1 MKIPYLKKK
10 PELKSYH
17 NVTWE
22 DNYSWIHQKNI
33 LEVLRDK
40 TKLDPEVKNY
50 LDEENSYANYHLK
63 DTENL
68 QKKLFDEIKGRIK
81 LDDESLPYKDHTY
94 EYWSKTTAVGNYSIK
109 LRKKIDTDLVE
120 EIWNGDEEKKKLE
133 TEYFGVGDLEVSNN
147 DKYLGYSLDIKG
159 SEYYTIFIRDIK
171 TNEIITKE
179 ISETS
184 GGITFSLDDK
194 YVFYSKLDQN
204 HRARKIYRHEIGNF
218 NGQDELIFEE
228 KSEAFTV
235 SIGLSSDEK
244 YYFINTSDHNTSEQ
258 YYFGVD
264 EINIKP
270 KLIIKREKGI
280 IYSVSSW
287 DSKFFNHTNKDA
299 EDFKI
304 DVSDS
309 LEKQNWKTFIPPRDE
324 VLIGGCTFLK
334 NWIIRSETSN
344 ALDKLFVKNISS
356 GVEEELIFSNETVYV
371 PGISLIQKDRD
382 TDNVYL
388 GYSSPKTPSRVYS
401 YNLSTKTKKLVK
413 EQEIPSGH
421 NPEDYIVE
429 RVDYKSHDGRLVP
442 LTITRHKK
450 TKIDGSA
457 NLLLYGY
464 GSYGS
469 SMSPNFSSTRLSL
482 INRDII
488 WATAHIRGGMEKG
501 MKWWKEGKLIN
512 KKNTFEDYIHAAKYL
527 IDNNYSSKGKIIGM
541 GGSAGGLLMGAV
553 VNQAPELFL
562 GIIMAVPFVD
572 SLTTNLD
579 HSLPLTVGEFDEFGN
594 AKDIKEHFDY
604 IFSYAPY
611 NNIKK
616 MDYPHI
622 LITTSLSANTLAVTP
637 EPHENTIFLL
647 WSKLNGLN
655 FSTIL
660 SLAINVRSSV
670 FINSEKG
677 KQNEFL
683 IDPLLKPFLGSA
695 TFPSNLSILLASITL
710 NSFSE
715 IFLSISCLS
724 FTSFLFSLA
733 L

>member
-159 SEYYTIFIRDIK
+159 SEYYTIFIRDIE

-258 YYFGVD
+258 YYFGVN
-264 EINIKP
+264 EIDTKP
-270 KLIIKREKGI
+270 KLIMKREKGI

-287 DSKFFNHTNKDA
+287 DNKFYNHTNKDA

-501 MKWWKEGKLIN
+501 MKWWKEGKLTN

-527 IDNNYSSKGKIIGM
+527 NDNNYSSKGKIIGM

-622 LITTSLSANTLAVTP
+622 LITTSLSDNRVLFD
-637 EPHENTIFLL
+637 EPAKFTAKLREYKTDNNLL
-647 WSKLNGLN
+647 
-655 FSTIL
+655 
-660 SLAINVRSSV
+660 
-670 FINSEKG
+670 
-677 KQNEFL
+677 
-683 IDPLLKPFLGSA
+683 LLKTEMNAGHGGKSGRDGA
-695 TFPSNLSILLASITL
+695 IE
-710 NSFSE
+710 E
-715 IFLSISCLS
+715 IAIDYAF
-724 FTSFLFSLA
+724 A
-733 L
+733 LKVAEKI

>member
-159 SEYYTIFIRDIK
+159 SEYYTIFIRDIE
-171 TNEIITKE
+171 TNEIITKK
-179 ISETS
+179 ITETS

-218 NGQDELIFEE
+218 NSQDELIFEE

-264 EINIKP
+264 EINTKP

-287 DSKFFNHTNKDA
+287 DSKFYNHTNKDA

-309 LEKQNWKTFIPPRDE
+309 LDKQNWKTFIPPRDE

-356 GVEEELIFSNETVYV
+356 GVEEELIFSNENVYV
-371 PGISLIQKDRD
+371 PGISLTQRNRD

-401 YNLSTKTKKLVK
+401 YNLSSKTKKLVK

-501 MKWWKEGKLIN
+501 MKWWKEGKLTN

-622 LITTSLSANTLAVTP
+622 LITTSLSDNRVLFD
-637 EPHENTIFLL
+637 EPAKFTAKLREYKTDNNLL
-647 WSKLNGLN
+647 
-655 FSTIL
+655 
-660 SLAINVRSSV
+660 
-670 FINSEKG
+670 
-677 KQNEFL
+677 
-683 IDPLLKPFLGSA
+683 LLKTEMNAGHGGKSGRDGA
-695 TFPSNLSILLASITL
+695 IE
-710 NSFSE
+710 E
-715 IFLSISCLS
+715 IAIDYAF
-724 FTSFLFSLA
+724 A
-733 L
+733 LKVAKKI

>member
-10 PELKSYH
+10 PELKSCH

-40 TKLDPEVKNY
+40 NKLLPEVKDY
-50 LDEENSYANYHLK
+50 LEEENKYTEHHL
-63 DTENL
+63 ENTKPI

-94 EYWSKTTAVGNYSIK
+94 EYWTKTTKTGNYSIK
-109 LRKKIDTDLVE
+109 LRKKINSDEIE
-120 EIWNGDEEKKKLE
+120 EIWNGDKEKENLGV
-133 TEYFGVGDLEVSNN
+133 EYFGVGDLEVSNN
-147 DKYLGYSLDIKG
+147 DKYLGYSLDTKG
-159 SEYYTIFIRDIK
+159 SEYYTIFIRNIENNK
-171 TNEIITKE
+171 IITKE
-179 ISETS
+179 ITETS

-194 YVFYSKLDQN
+194 FIFYSKLDEN

-218 NGQDELIFEE
+218 EDQDQLIFEE
-228 KSEAFTV
+228 KTEAFTV

-244 YYFINTSDHNTSEQ
+244 YYFINSSDHNTSEQ
-258 YYFGVD
+258 YYFSV
-264 EINIKP
+264 EEKNPKP
-270 KLIIKREKGI
+270 KLIMQREKGI
-280 IYSVSSW
+280 LYSISSW
-287 DSKFFNHTNKDA
+287 DGKFYNHTNKNA

-309 LEKQNWKTFIPPRDE
+309 LENQEWKPFIPARDE
-324 VLIGGCTFLK
+324 VLIGGLTFLK
-334 NWIIRSETSN
+334 DWIIRSETSD
-344 ALDKLFVKNISS
+344 ALDKLFVKNIST
-356 GVEEELIFSNETVYV
+356 GIEEELIFSNEKIYV
-371 PGISLIQKDRD
+371 PGVSLVQRDRNTND
-382 TDNVYL
+382 IYL

-401 YNLSTKTKKLVK
+401 YNLKNKSKKLVK

-421 NPEDYIVE
+421 NPDDYVVE
-429 RVDYKSHDGRLVP
+429 RVEYKSHDGRLVP

-482 INRDII
+482 IDRDII

-501 MKWWKEGKLIN
+501 MKWWKEGKLTN
-512 KKNTFEDYIHAAKYL
+512 KKNTFEDYIYAAKYL
-527 IDNNYSSKGKIIGM
+527 IDQKYSSKGKIIGM

-594 AKDIKEHFDY
+594 AKDNKEHFDY

-622 LITTSLSANTLAVTP
+622 LITTSLSDNRVLFDEPAKFTAKLRDYKTDNNLLLLKTEMNAGHGGKSGRDGAIEEIAVDYAFALK
-637 EPHENTIFLL
+637 I
-647 WSKLNGLN
+647 
-655 FSTIL
+655 
-660 SLAINVRSSV
+660 
-670 FINSEKG
+670 SEK
-677 KQNEFL
+677 
-683 IDPLLKPFLGSA
+683 I
-695 TFPSNLSILLASITL
+695 
-710 NSFSE
+710 
-715 IFLSISCLS
+715 
-724 FTSFLFSLA
+724 
-733 L
+733 

>member
-159 SEYYTIFIRDIK
+159 SEYYTIFIRDIE

-264 EINIKP
+264 EINTKP
-270 KLIIKREKGI
+270 KLIMKREKGI

-287 DSKFFNHTNKDA
+287 DNKFYNHTNKDA

-501 MKWWKEGKLIN
+501 MKWWKEGKLTN

-527 IDNNYSSKGKIIGM
+527 NDNNYSSKGKIIGM

-622 LITTSLSANTLAVTP
+622 LITTSLSDNRVLFD
-637 EPHENTIFLL
+637 EPAKFTAKLREYKTDNNLL
-647 WSKLNGLN
+647 
-655 FSTIL
+655 
-660 SLAINVRSSV
+660 
-670 FINSEKG
+670 
-677 KQNEFL
+677 
-683 IDPLLKPFLGSA
+683 LLKTEMNAGHGGKSGRDGA
-695 TFPSNLSILLASITL
+695 IE
-710 NSFSE
+710 E
-715 IFLSISCLS
+715 IAIDYAF
-724 FTSFLFSLA
+724 A
-733 L
+733 LKVAEKI